1 MNREEA
7 TKFLAIIK
15 VAYPSTYKDID
26 KDTAIATVNMWQATF
41 ETVPLVIMEMALD
54 HYRKISEFA
63 PTPASIIRELKSLY
77 YAAISDALTSNNAN
91 NLKMCEY
98 IIKHTGCFK
107 NTSEIKINYGAL
119 NKNLLEDENKYQR
132 LIEEVTQYG

>member
-41 ETVPLVIMEMALD
+41 EQVPLVIMEMAFD
-54 HYRKISEFA
+54 NYRKSSKFA
-63 PTPASIIRELKSLY
+63 PTPADIIEELKSLY
-77 YAAISDALTSNNAN
+77 YVAVGDALTSSGDK
-91 NLKMCEY
+91 LKLCEY
-98 IIKHTGCFK
+98 VMKHTDSFRNSVK
-107 NTSEIKINYGAL
+107 ASINYGVL
-119 NKNLLEDENKYQR
+119 NNRLLQDDGSHKLLLGDNK
-132 LIEEVTQYG
+132 